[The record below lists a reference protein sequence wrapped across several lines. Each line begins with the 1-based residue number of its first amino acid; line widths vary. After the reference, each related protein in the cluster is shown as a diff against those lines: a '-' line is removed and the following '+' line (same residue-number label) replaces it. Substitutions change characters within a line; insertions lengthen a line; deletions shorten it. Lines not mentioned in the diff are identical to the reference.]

1 MKNPTE
7 IYLDNIKSGRIS
19 KDATNEEILWLFLKE
34 DLELKNTIEH
44 HLDNGSKISAI
55 KCLKR
60 YADDKPSHNISDN
73 YKNSSLRELKD
84 TIDRYAI
91 RYRITKKIKLLRDRI
106 EKWCEKNGHD
116 NMSARIKIR
125 NRKEVK
131 DNKTGEYTY
140 RYSDWEFVDDHYGLM
155 INDWDWLPHPKIY
168 KTYNELW
175 KQYKLPNYKSKGNYS

>member
-7 IYLDNIKSGRIS
+7 IYLDNVKSGRIS

-60 YADDKPSHNISDN
+60 YADDNVIDESEI

-116 NMSARIKIR
+116 NMGYQR
-125 NRKEVK
+125 EVK

-140 RYSDWEFVDDHYGLM
+140 RYSDWEFVDDQYGLM
-155 INDWDWLPHPKIY
+155 INDWDWLPQY
-168 KTYNELW
+168 KKYKLYNELW
-175 KQYKLPNYKSKGNYS
+175 KQYK